1 MYEFVHH
8 GNNRTV
14 SRIRHQGFGGLKSI
28 RCKLEMD
35 DEARALRD
43 KANEIAAIRVS
54 LILTLEQRENERML
68 RRLDLVAKRDA
79 EIERMKQRLK
89 ELGAG
94 E

>member
-1 MYEFVHH
+1 
-8 GNNRTV
+8 
-14 SRIRHQGFGGLKSI
+14 
-28 RCKLEMD
+28 MD

-68 RRLDLVAKRDA
+68 RRLDLLAKRDA

>member
-1 MYEFVHH
+1 
-8 GNNRTV
+8 
-14 SRIRHQGFGGLKSI
+14 
-28 RCKLEMD
+28 MD